1 MTEDKKQRIAIFRFS
16 VISDIVTSLNLD
28 YGEQERLVQEKC
40 DRQWDIPYTPRT
52 YISRSTIF
60 DWIKKYNKSGNK
72 LDSLYPKGRCDA
84 GVSRTIDEETT
95 NFIIQTKKEKPG
107 LSLED
112 LINRTVRENPG
123 IARHMLPESNVYR
136 ILKNQGMT
144 GNKARTPKDRRK
156 FEAEN
161 PNDMWQ
167 SDVMHGPK
175 LLYKNK
181 LRKTYLHAIIDDH
194 SRLIPNAGFY
204 FSENLVTYLPFLEE
218 AFQRRGLPRKLYVD
232 NGAAFKSHH
241 LRYVAAS
248 LEIALINAT
257 PYQPEGKGKIERWFK
272 TIRSSFLPTFE
283 GNSIEELNNALTH
296 WVNNK
301 YHHRIHSSTGEKPVN
316 RFASNMECIRV
327 APSNLT
333 DHFRKTVR
341 RKVARDR
348 AVTIGGSIFEA
359 PVALI
364 GKRVDLLYHEETPD
378 KVEVK
383 FEQKS
388 YGFIE
393 KVDVHVNCR
402 VRRNK
407 DRSNDIDIESDAT
420 NYKSGKLFAGGND
433 YV

>member
-1 MTEDKKQRIAIFRFS
+1 MTEDKKQRIAVFRFG
-16 VISDIVTSLNLD
+16 VISDIVTSSNLD

-60 DWIKKYNKSGNK
+60 DWIKKYNGSGNK

-95 NFIIQTKKEKPG
+95 NFIIQTKKENPG

-136 ILKNQGMT
+136 LLKGQGMT
-144 GNKARTPKDRRK
+144 GNKLRTPKDRRK
-156 FEAEN
+156 FESEN

-181 LRKTYLHAIIDDH
+181 LKKTYLHAIIDDH
-194 SRLIPNAGFY
+194 SRLIPNACFY

-241 LRYVAAS
+241 LKYVAAS
-248 LEIALINAT
+248 LEIALINAK

-272 TIRSSFLPTFE
+272 TIRSSFLPAFK
-283 GNSIEELNNALTH
+283 GNSIEELNNALTL

-348 AVTIGGSIFEA
+348 AVTIDGSIFEA
-359 PVALI
+359 PVALV
-364 GKRVDLLYHEETPD
+364 GKRVELLYHAETPD

-383 FEQKS
+383 FEQKT

-407 DRSNDIDIESDAT
+407 ERSDDIDIDSDAT

-433 YV
+433 HV

>member
-1 MTEDKKQRIAIFRFS
+1 MTEEMKKRIATFRFG
-16 VISDIVTSLNLD
+16 VISDIVTSSNLD
-28 YGEQERLVQEKC
+28 YGEQERLVREKC
-40 DRQWDIPYTPRT
+40 ERQWEIPYTPRT
-52 YISRSTIF
+52 YISRSTVF
-60 DWIKKYNKSGNK
+60 DWIRKYKESGNK

-84 GVSRTIDEETT
+84 GVSRTIDDETVA
-95 NFIIQTKKEKPG
+95 FIIQTKKENPA
-107 LSLED
+107 LSLEN
-112 LINRTVRENPG
+112 LINQTVRKNSG
-123 IARHMLPESNVYR
+123 LTRHMLPESNVYR
-136 ILKNQGMT
+136 ILKSQGMI
-144 GNKARTPKDRRK
+144 GNKLRTPKDRRK

-194 SRLIPNAGFY
+194 SRLIPNACFY
-204 FSENLVTYLPFLEE
+204 FSENLVTYLKFLEE

-241 LRYVAAS
+241 LKYVAAG
-248 LEIALINAT
+248 LETALINAK

-272 TIRSSFLPTFE
+272 TVRSSFLPTFN
-283 GNSIEELNNALTH
+283 GDTIEELNTSLTR
-296 WVNNK
+296 WVNKK

-316 RFASNMECIRV
+316 RFASNMECIRM

-333 DHFRKTVR
+333 DYFRKTVR
-341 RKVARDR
+341 RTVARDR
-348 AVTIGGSIFEA
+348 AVTINGSIFEA

-364 GKRVDLLYHEETPD
+364 GKRVELLYHEESPD

-407 DRSNDIDIESDAT
+407 DRANDIDIDSNAT
-420 NYKSGKLFAGGND
+420 DYKGGKLFAGGDDNA
-433 YV
+433 